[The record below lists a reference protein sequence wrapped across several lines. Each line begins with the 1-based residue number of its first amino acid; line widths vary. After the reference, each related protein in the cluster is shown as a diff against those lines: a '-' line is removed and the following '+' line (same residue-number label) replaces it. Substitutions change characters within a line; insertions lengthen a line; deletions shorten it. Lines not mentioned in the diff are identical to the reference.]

1 MIVIAGAGC
10 LVLKTILQFQL
21 RVWCKT
27 IGCSDVD
34 PTEVLTPANIMAVA
48 IIDIAE
54 ELLVP
59 TKRAKELRSKFVF
72 RFHVISECVCVSYS
86 RYLESRFVKLDPYL
100 QMAPCKTGILPKNK
114 LTIII
119 DITSRRQRWFRLL
132 SYIWAISRCPARMQ
146 RLV

>member
-1 MIVIAGAGC
+1 MIVIAGASC

-34 PTEVLTPANIMAVA
+34 PAEVFSPANVLAVA
-48 IIDIAE
+48 ITDIAE

-72 RFHVISECVCVSYS
+72 RFDVVGKGICISNP
-86 RYLESRFVKLDPYL
+86 RHFKPRFVKLDPYL
-100 QMAPCKTGILPKNK
+100 QMAPCKTGILPKNE

-119 DITSRRQRWFRLL
+119 DITSRRQRGFRLL
-132 SYIWAISRCPARMQ
+132 PKIWALTR
-146 RLV
+146 